1 MFVDSVKVYVNAG
14 NGGRGAVAFLREAF
28 RPKGG
33 PCGGNGGKGGNV
45 IIEAD
50 VNMNNLVNQH
60 YQQHLRAGNG
70 IPGGGKGKDGKNAE
84 DLLLKVP
91 CGTLI
96 WRLPQPESAVVQ
108 PILDD
113 NGEIDPTK
121 ATPQTVDI
129 HKEIESES
137 VKDLKHHYD
146 TELRDAIL
154 VGDLMTDGEQYLL
167 GKGGR
172 GGQGN
177 KNFATS
183 RNQIPRFAQPGEA
196 GTEDRFF
203 LELRTIAEIGFV
215 GYPNAGK
222 STLLSAL
229 SKARPKIA
237 DYPFTTLTPHIGII
251 EHDDYTRTTVCD
263 IPGIIEGAHENAG
276 LGHAFLRHIKRCKAL
291 AYLVDMSGIEGRN
304 PWDDYRQLRSELKE
318 YDPSLIKRKTI
329 VLANKMDEP
338 KAAEN
343 LEIFK
348 KEIKRVRVIPIS
360 AAFNQG
366 LEEVIKAFKKAA
378 KE

>member
-33 PCGGNGGKGGNV
+33 PCGGNGGKGGDV
-45 IIEAD
+45 ILEAD

-96 WRLPQPESAVVQ
+96 WRLPKPESAEIE
-108 PILDD
+108 PALDED
-113 NGEIDPTK
+113 GEIDHTK
-121 ATPQTVDI
+121 STPQTVEI
-129 HKEIESES
+129 HKEIVSES
-137 VKDLKHHYD
+137 VKDLRHHYD
-146 TELRDAIL
+146 SELRDAIL
-154 VGDLMTDGEQYLL
+154 VGDLMTHGEQYLL

-172 GGQGN
+172 GGLGN

-251 EHDDYTRTTVCD
+251 DHGDYTRTTVCD

-291 AYLVDMSGIEGRN
+291 AYLVDMSGIEGRD
-304 PWDDYRQLRSELKE
+304 PWDDYRQLRSELKA

-360 AAFNQG
+360 AAFDQG
-366 LEEVIKAFKKAA
+366 LDEVKKAFKKAA
-378 KE
+378 KA